1 MPTKNRMQ
9 TSRPPIIL
17 AECSHDAVRRT
28 PRVVVLSLPLLNT
41 KTPYMPARKNH
52 STRRINGKNAQ
63 QNNGRHM
70 PSQGERTEYMLSS
83 TQPMKR
89 CPKKKK
95 KAQKQNPGVY
105 GKHTSHNHKSPSS
118 PRTHA
123 SQTFSYTSS
132 RSRTQRRVSNRALSH
147 RCVNRILRSSAS
159 RPVTRP

>member
-95 KAQKQNPGVY
+95 KK
-105 GKHTSHNHKSPSS
+105 KHKNKTRGYMGN
-118 PRTHA
+118 
-123 SQTFSYTSS
+123 
-132 RSRTQRRVSNRALSH
+132 TQVTTINRLLRREPMHPKLSH
-147 RCVNRILRSSAS
+147 IHPRDPAPNAVYRTEHFPTDA
-159 RPVTRP
+159 